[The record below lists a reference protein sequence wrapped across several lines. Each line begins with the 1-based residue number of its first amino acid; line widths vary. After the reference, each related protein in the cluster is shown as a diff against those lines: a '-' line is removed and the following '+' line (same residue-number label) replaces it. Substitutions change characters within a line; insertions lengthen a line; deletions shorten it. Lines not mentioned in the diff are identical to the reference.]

1 MSFEIVTVIVVLAIF
16 GLFGIGAYKA
26 EKAIAAKAKEVSQ
39 TPSKVTKKWFFLS
52 RQNIVGLLTIHDENS
67 WI

>member
-26 EKAIAAKAKEVSQ
+26 EKVVAAKTKEQ
-39 TPSKVTKKWFFLS
+39 LQAQKIITKK
-52 RQNIVGLLTIHDENS
+52 
-67 WI
+67 